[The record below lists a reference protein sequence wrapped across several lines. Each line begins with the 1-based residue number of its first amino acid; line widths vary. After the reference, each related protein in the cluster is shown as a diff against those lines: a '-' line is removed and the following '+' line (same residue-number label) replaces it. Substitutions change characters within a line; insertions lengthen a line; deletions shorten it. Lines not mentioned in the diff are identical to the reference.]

1 MADDERWLRDRLQQ
15 LARQHP
21 CYGYRRM
28 HVLLRREGW
37 RCNRKRVQRLWR
49 DEGLRLAS
57 RPRRRRRG
65 ARTPGSVTA
74 IRPDQVW
81 ALDYVFDRTRE
92 GRPFKI
98 LNITDEYTREALACL
113 TARQI
118 NADQTVA
125 VLDQLTATRRA
136 PSYIRC
142 DNGPEL
148 VSQALKDWSRF
159 TGVTTSYIEP
169 GAPWQNPYVESFNG
183 HLRRELLDMESF
195 NTLLEAQIL
204 IADWQR
210 EYNNYRPHQS
220 LSYQTPAAFA
230 HQWHA
235 DHQPRPS

>member
-65 ARTPGSVTA
+65 ARTPGPVTA

-136 PSYIRC
+136 PSYIRS

-148 VSQALKDWSRF
+148 VSQALKDWSRL
-159 TGVTTSYIEP
+159 TGITTSHIEP
-169 GAPWQNPYVESFNG
+169 GAPWQNP
-183 HLRRELLDMESF
+183 
-195 NTLLEAQIL
+195 
-204 IADWQR
+204 
-210 EYNNYRPHQS
+210 
-220 LSYQTPAAFA
+220 
-230 HQWHA
+230 
-235 DHQPRPS
+235 